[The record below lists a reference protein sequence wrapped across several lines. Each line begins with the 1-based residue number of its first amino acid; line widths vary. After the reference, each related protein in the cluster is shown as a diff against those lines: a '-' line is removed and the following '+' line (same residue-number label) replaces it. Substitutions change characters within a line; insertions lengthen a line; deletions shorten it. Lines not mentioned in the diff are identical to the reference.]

1 MTDVVIGMPPTTAPV
16 DYLART
22 RERYES
28 IGFTTSYRWA
38 VEEPLDALASASL
51 PLSEMRVGLIG
62 SGGVY
67 VVGQEAY
74 HFKDDASYREIPST
88 ASADDLRITHFA
100 YDLKDARQDPE
111 VVFPFGALRS
121 LAQGGQ
127 IGSVAETAYSFVG
140 GIYSARKVR
149 EQLAPALV
157 ALAIE
162 QQWDMALLVPV

>member
-1 MTDVVIGMPPTTAPV
+1 MTDVARGVPPAVAPV

-28 IGFTTSYRWA
+28 IGFTSYRWA
-38 VEEPLDALASASL
+38 VEEPLAALAPVSL
-51 PLSEMRVGLIG
+51 PMSEMRVGLIG

-74 HFKDDASYREIPST
+74 HFKDDASYRAVPAT
-88 ASADDLRITHFA
+88 ATAADLRVTHFA
-100 YDLKDARQDPE
+100 YDLKDARRDPE

-121 LAQGGQ
+121 LAQTGH

-157 ALAIE
+157 ALAVA